1 MSMGSDGDTRPY
13 YYRMRGRTLGPF
25 SLQQIRQKA
34 TSAQVNNR
42 TDVSRDSVDW
52 GKASDYPEIFMADP
66 PLDSGGSQPSREQQ
80 WYCAIDGVQQGPI
93 ELGVLQQYVASGRL
107 KPTDSV
113 FKEGWSNWVKVQDV
127 PELSGLP
134 QGGYPPG
141 GMVVDGGTSGRES
154 GTNGMAIA
162 GFVCSLLGCTCI
174 LSILG
179 LIFSLVAISGKNT
192 ANRGLAIAGAI
203 ISGVWILLWVVYL
216 VLVFLGA
223 IAASA
228 SLAA

>member
-1 MSMGSDGDTRPY
+1 MSIGSDGDTRPY

-34 TSAQVNNR
+34 TSAQVNSR

-52 GKASDYPEIFMADP
+52 GKASDYPEIFMAEP
-66 PLDSGGSQPSREQQ
+66 APEVVAPQPREQ
-80 WYCAIDGVQQGPI
+80 WYCVIDGVQQGPI
-93 ELGVLQQYVASGRL
+93 DLGVLQQYVASGRL
-107 KPTDSV
+107 KATDSV
-113 FKEGWSNWVKVQDV
+113 FREGSNNWVQVRSV
-127 PELSGLP
+127 PELTATA
-134 QGGYPPG
+134 QGGYSN
-141 GMVVDGGTSGRES
+141 GGTVINVNTPGTES

-162 GFVCSLLGCTCI
+162 GFVCSLFGCTCI

-179 LIFSLVAISGKNT
+179 LIFSLIAISGKNK
-192 ANRGLAIAGAI
+192 ANRGLAISGAI
-203 ISGVWILLWVVYL
+203 ISGIWILLWFVYL
-216 VLVFLGA
+216 VLVLLGA

>member
-1 MSMGSDGDTRPY
+1 MSIGSDGDTRPY

-34 TSAQVNNR
+34 TSAQVNSR

-52 GKASDYPEIFMADP
+52 GKGSDYPEIFMAEPAPEPIVVP
-66 PLDSGGSQPSREQQ
+66 PPGEQ
-80 WYCAIDGVQQGPI
+80 WYCVIDGVQQGPI
-93 ELGVLQQYVASGRL
+93 ALGVLQQYVASGRL
-107 KPTDSV
+107 KATDSV
-113 FKEGWSNWVKVQDV
+113 FREGSSSWVQVGSV
-127 PELSGLP
+127 PELMGTGSG
-134 QGGYPPG
+134 GSSN
-141 GMVVDGGTSGRES
+141 GGTIINVNTNGTES

-162 GFVCSLLGCTCI
+162 GFVCSLFGCTCI
-174 LSILG
+174 FSILG
-179 LIFSLVAISGKNT
+179 LIFSLVALSGKNK

-203 ISGVWILLWVVYL
+203 ISGIYILLWFVYL
-216 VLVFLGA
+216 VLVVLGA